1 MRASDI
7 MAADPLCVTADTPPD
22 EVAYLMSERRVGSVI
37 IKDGDGHTA
46 GDLYGY

>member
-1 MRASDI
+1 

-22 EVAYLMSERRVGSVI
+22 EVAYLMSERRVGSVTI
-37 IKDGDGHTA
+37 ENVGGHIA